1 MLLVNLCYLVK
12 SDRDGHFTR
21 EEFTELAESLLSE
34 RETRYFEEPMLNQD
48 RIKKKYTEPGISPE
62 LAEEDDTL
70 ISLIYRICSTVS
82 PHKYNKLIKKFHQL
96 FESMGEE
103 NGNKLD
109 YDYQLI
115 NIFNNFITDITSKH
129 KKLYLVK
136 FEVGSGVI
144 PERQQKSKVDFWSE
158 ELRFDERV
166 RYSQRSD
173 DAKQ

>member
-12 SDRDGHFTR
+12 SNRDGHFTR
-21 EEFTELAESLLSE
+21 EEFTELTESLLSE
-34 RETRYFEEPMLNQD
+34 KENRYFEEPMQNQD
-48 RIKKKYTEPGISPE
+48 QIKKKYSEPGAVPE

-70 ISLIYRICSTVS
+70 ISLIYKICSTVS

-96 FESMGEE
+96 FEMMGEE

-136 FEVGSGVI
+136 FEV
-144 PERQQKSKVDFWSE
+144 
-158 ELRFDERV
+158 
-166 RYSQRSD
+166 
-173 DAKQ
+173 